1 VADELKQSPVFVTS
15 GNKASAPLTFTTEL
29 SNLSACDHML
39 VLLDERTWTSGD
51 DTAELVKHVH
61 EAIRAGVNI
70 VCVHEFLAVVGPER
84 HACDFGRMFDDDW
97 TPAHCASGETNLYKE
112 IAIALK
118 GSEWR
123 QPGLVAFAR
132 KLATSA
138 GEHKPIHFEVPASYE
153 PKKGPNVWADAGG
166 GEGER
171 GVGDGGEGEG
181 GVGDGGEGVVPPAA
195 APLEPAP
202 VGQGGNAAA
211 SSSEARA
218 SAGASAAM
226 AAPPPNAAPPARPTD
241 EVELASTSTVVPT
254 SASPGSDVRASA
266 AVGRARGNSLAEGS
280 SVGWLAMGSS
290 GQTEGRADLSAAAR
304 HAPAGEP
311 PAEPATQSPVAAP
324 PGPIAALTDRFSRMF
339 SSDQAGEGEQGGSSN
354 LGA

>member
-29 SNLSACDHML
+29 SNLSACDYML

-123 QPGLVAFAR
+123 QPGLVAFAT

-138 GEHKPIHFEVPASYE
+138 GTREPIRFEVPASYE
-153 PKKGPNVWADAGG
+153 PKKGPNVWAVAGG
-166 GEGER
+166 GEGDGGE
-171 GVGDGGEGEG
+171 GDGGEGG
-181 GVGDGGEGVVPPAA
+181 GGGEGAVPPVA
-195 APLEPAP
+195 APLEAAAI
-202 VGQGGNAAA
+202 GEGGNAAT
-211 SSSEARA
+211 SSSEVRA
-218 SAGASAAM
+218 SAGASALM
-226 AAPPPNAAPPARPTD
+226 RAPAPNAAPPPRPQT
-241 EVELASTSTVVPT
+241 EVELASTSTAVPT
-254 SASPGSDVRASA
+254 SASQGSVRASA
-266 AVGRARGNSLAEGS
+266 VVGRARGNSLAEDS
-280 SVGWLAMGSS
+280 SVGWLAVRSS
-290 GQTEGRADLSAAAR
+290 GQGDDRAGQPAATA
-304 HAPAGEP
+304 HAPAAEP
-311 PAEPATQSPVAAP
+311 PADPATQSPMAALP
-324 PGPIAALTDRFSRMF
+324 EPIAALTKRFSRML
-339 SSDQAGEGEQGGSSN
+339 SSDQTGEGEQGGSSGN